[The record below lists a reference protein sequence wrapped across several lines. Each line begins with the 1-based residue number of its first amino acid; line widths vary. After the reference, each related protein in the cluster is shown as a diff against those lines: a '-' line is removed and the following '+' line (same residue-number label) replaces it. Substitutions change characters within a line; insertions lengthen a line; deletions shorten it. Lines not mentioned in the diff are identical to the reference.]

1 MLLDEPF
8 AGIDPMSIASIKG
21 TIVKL
26 RSMDVG
32 ILMSDQN
39 VRETISIV
47 DRAYVIHHGELIF
60 HGKPDEMMA
69 DRDVHRY
76 YLGEEKL

>member
-1 MLLDEPF
+1 
-8 AGIDPMSIASIKG
+8 MSITSIKN

-26 RSMDVG
+26 RSMGVG

-47 DRAYVIHHGELIF
+47 DRAYVIHHGSLIF
-60 HGKPDEMMA
+60 HGTPGEMMV

-76 YLGEEKL
+76 YLGEDKL